1 MTYDQPN
8 EALRFVWRKE
18 SFVFAVLAASASET
32 KRTVARWAME
42 LAGLGGSSCREA
54 LEVGAKSQ
62 ALRLKERCA
71 ASRLEGRSEA
81 TNTFVA
87 AQERSLRQAQGSLS
101 RPPAAPQNEVG
112 ELHGAKKV
120 ALKRT

>member
-8 EALRFVWRKE
+8 EMLRFVWRNE
-18 SFVFAVLAASASET
+18 SFRFRGFGRVRVRNET
-32 KRTVARWAME
+32 HDRPMDM
-42 LAGLGGSSCREA
+42 AGLGHPSCTEA